1 MEYVVLYL
9 SEMRIVHD
17 QSALHA
23 TLYGVSFED
32 ARSILTLA
40 VFVKVGAIFPE
51 NTPLAARFDAR
62 VGNASRAA
70 ADGLR
75 VQAHRARLFRRRTH
89 AAGPVALAH
98 LGDDR
103 WTPRRV

>member
-51 NTPLAARFDAR
+51 NTPLAAADVVRKSLMIA
-62 VGNASRAA
+62 ASICVYTNSSLTIETLDLAA
-70 ADGLR
+70 AA
-75 VQAHRARLFRRRTH
+75 V
-89 AAGPVALAH
+89 
-98 LGDDR
+98 
-103 WTPRRV
+103 